1 MKQWIA
7 HSMLLMAALVLLM
20 VPALAEEPETL
31 VPRIRTDEPRFTDTQ
46 GVWCEENIKLC
57 WQIGLL
63 AGTSERTFSPENAL
77 SKAQVIVIAARL
89 QDLLSGGTGT
99 FQEPE
104 EGEAWYTPALEHFD
118 TVLQMAGITLET
130 PLSEWVEFPV
140 SPKDPACRRELVLL
154 LSAALEASGI
164 KLPAINEAVKIPD
177 SADPA
182 VHAFYQEGIL
192 NGMDRYG
199 CFEGSNGLNR
209 GQTAAILARIL
220 APNQRLTFSQKDFQ
234 EFDLC
239 RDVIQLDPDMVLF
252 TVDGTDYTVLQY
264 ANEII
269 TSADSINHPMHSEPD
284 PEGAL
289 RNIREFCTFTIAPVT
304 LAESVGVSL
313 TETEE
318 AVLLQAA
325 AEKNGYRGL
334 PSNYWAW
341 KDRSELL
348 KNKLEAYYA
357 EQYGGEWNTE
367 ELSLNQFLFEEG
379 RCLLESA
386 VLSPN
391 MDKADLSG
399 IERRMRE
406 FPESVFH

>member
-1 MKQWIA
+1 MKQWIMR
-7 HSMLLMAALVLLM
+7 SILLTAALVLLI
-20 VPALAEEPETL
+20 VPALAKEPETL
-31 VPRIRTDEPRFTDTQ
+31 VTRIRTDEPSFTDTQ
-46 GVWCEENIKLC
+46 GIWCEENIRLC

-63 AGTSERTFSPENAL
+63 AGTSERTFSPEDEL
-77 SKAQVIVIAARL
+77 SKAQVIVIAARM
-89 QDLLSGGTGT
+89 QDLLSGGTGA
-99 FQEPE
+99 FQEPKD
-104 EGEAWYTPALEHFD
+104 GEAWYAPALRHFD
-118 TVLQMAGITLET
+118 TVLQMAGIKLET
-130 PLSEWVEFPV
+130 PLSKWVEFPV

-154 LSAALEASGI
+154 LSAALEASGT
-164 KLPAINEAVKIPD
+164 KLPAINENVKIPD
-177 SADPA
+177 SADSA

-199 CFEGSNGLNR
+199 CFKGSNELNR
-209 GQTAAILARIL
+209 GQAAAILSRIL
-220 APNQRLTFSQKDFQ
+220 APNQRLTFSQEDFQ

-239 RDVIQLDPDMVLF
+239 RDVIQLDPDMALF

-264 ANEII
+264 ANEIV

-318 AVLLQAA
+318 ALLLQTA
-325 AEKNGYRGL
+325 AEKDGYRGL

-348 KNKLEAYYA
+348 ENKLDAYYA
-357 EQYGGEWNTE
+357 ELYGSEWNTE
-367 ELSLNQFLFEEG
+367 EFSLSRFLFEEG
-379 RCLLESA
+379 RRLLESA

-399 IERRMRE
+399 IERRKHE